1 MSSDSL
7 DTGLDI
13 DLPRLV
19 RGVTARAVSAAVPF
33 VLVGLSACGDAARP
47 VDAQTA
53 PSTQSAEIS
62 IRFDVSAGHPST
74 VQVLAFRATTTTTT
88 TTTTTGA
95 STAALS
101 GGSNGP
107 VDWHPDVL
115 GIVDPLAAAAPEQGC
130 ALRDIDLATTAV
142 VLRGGSIELQELTGI
157 GVGMT
162 AGTGEGLAATEMLL
176 RPFPRLYPDVATVV
190 GGVVGETG
198 PHALS
203 ALPDHVTLFTAE
215 SELPVANV
223 PVPAAPRMVSFNGV
237 ALDNGGVT
245 ANGGASIPQIDAHDG
260 VSVTVAGG
268 AGGRIEVRP
277 FGATIA
283 AACAIP
289 PSAPAEAVVT
299 LPRAFIAQLARA
311 MGGPSGAPFAASI
324 EIARRTILRP
334 SLGAEGARVSVEV
347 RSAATVE
354 LRP

>member
-1 MSSDSL
+1 MFL
-7 DTGLDI
+7 DVNLPIVMRGLA
-13 DLPRLV
+13 
-19 RGVTARAVSAAVPF
+19 RGVAARAVSAAVPF
-33 VLVGLSACGDAARP
+33 VLVGLSACGDAPRP

-62 IRFDVSAGHPST
+62 IRFDVTAGHPST

-88 TTTTTGA
+88 TTTLA
-95 STAALS
+95 
-101 GGSNGP
+101 GGTNGP
-107 VDWHPDVL
+107 VEWNPDVL

-142 VLRGGSIELQELTGI
+142 MLRGGSIELQELTGI
-157 GVGMT
+157 GVGMST
-162 AGTGEGLAATEMLL
+162 STGEGLAATETLL

-190 GGVVGETG
+190 GGVVGEIG

-215 SELPVANV
+215 SELPVATV
-223 PVPAAPRMVSFNGV
+223 SVPAAPHMVAFNGV
-237 ALDNGGVT
+237 ALETGGT
-245 ANGGASIPQIDAHDG
+245 AAIPQIDARDG

-289 PSAPAEAVVT
+289 ANAPAEAVVT
-299 LPRAFIAQLARA
+299 LPRAFVAQLARA

-324 EIARRTILRP
+324 ELARRTPLRP
-334 SLGAEGARVSVEV
+334 SLGAAGARISVEV

>member
-1 MSSDSL
+1 MPPSRQRLPFSSFAL
-7 DTGLDI
+7 RLARGLA
-13 DLPRLV
+13 
-19 RGVTARAVSAAVPF
+19 RGAAARAVSTAAPL
-33 VLVGLSACGDAARP
+33 VLVGLAACGDAPRP
-47 VDAQTA
+47 VDAQTTPGA
-53 PSTQSAEIS
+53 QSAEIS
-62 IRFDVSAGHPST
+62 IRFDVSAGRPST

-88 TTTTTGA
+88 
-95 STAALS
+95 LS
-101 GGSNGP
+101 GGPNGSAE
-107 VDWHPDVL
+107 WHPDVL

-142 VLRGGSIELQELTGI
+142 MLRGGSIELQELTGI
-157 GVGMT
+157 GVGMST
-162 AGTGEGLAATEMLL
+162 GPGEGLAATETLL

-190 GGVVGETG
+190 GGVVAETA
-198 PHALS
+198 PHTLT

-223 PVPAAPRMVSFNGV
+223 SVPAAPRIVALNGV
-237 ALDNGGVT
+237 ALDATVGT
-245 ANGGASIPQIDAHDG
+245 APAPQIDAHEG
-260 VSVTVAGG
+260 VAVTVAGG

-289 PSAPAEAVVT
+289 TSAPAEAVVT
-299 LPRAFIAQLARA
+299 LPRTFVAQLARA

-324 EIARRTILRP
+324 ELARRTTLRP
-334 SLGAEGARVSVEV
+334 SMGAAGARVSVEV